1 MKFTIIT
8 DFPHPILLRK
18 TGPCLSLYMPTHRLF
33 TDESKDV
40 IVYTQLVKEALSSLG
55 KLQET
60 SRFKDLEKT
69 LLNLATDH
77 EFWRNQKDGMALFA
91 TEDTIIIYQA
101 QTNFKPF
108 TVIADSFHIKPLFSY
123 FQHQEQFHLLA
134 LEAEKFEVYQ
144 GNIHHLESLAFPFDS
159 KVTLSE
165 VLGSQQTD
173 HDQTNK
179 SYGGTFVGSTLH
191 GHGGKKDDT
200 AIDREKYFRYV
211 DRFVY
216 EHFSKHHPL
225 PLILVTPKDHQ
236 FTFRSAAKN
245 PHMLESMID
254 GSFQTI
260 INTHL
265 LVELTKIANL
275 RFDKHLQR
283 MIQTYQNQ
291 RHLLLS
297 SDGLETVAKAL
308 MEGRVSHLFI
318 EKDHVIPGHLNLTQQ
333 KVMYWDLNEPHTDDV
348 LDDML
353 QLAMTKGT
361 SVYLLDKSKM
371 PTQSGVAANFRY

>member
-1 MKFTIIT
+1 
-8 DFPHPILLRK
+8 
-18 TGPCLSLYMPTHRLF
+18 MPTHRLF

-91 TEDTIIIYQA
+91 TEDTMIIYQA

-260 INTHL
+260 IHTHL

-283 MIQTYQNQ
+283 MIQTYQDQ
-291 RHLLLS
+291 KHLLLS

-353 QLAMTKGT
+353 QLALTKGT